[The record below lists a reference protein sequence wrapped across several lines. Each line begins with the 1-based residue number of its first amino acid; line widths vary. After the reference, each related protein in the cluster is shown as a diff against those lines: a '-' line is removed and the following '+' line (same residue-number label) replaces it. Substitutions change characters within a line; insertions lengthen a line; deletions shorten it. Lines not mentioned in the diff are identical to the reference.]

1 MESLPRL
8 ETNKYDRAI
17 RTNDSKML
25 EYKMRRVNL
34 RDTYNTRDREKK
46 KERNGMEWEMCKIES
61 KKGSERER
69 ERHTRVAAEMLSVL
83 LSRDCEREDAAMRG
97 GLKNLD
103 RVVRLNAMP
112 KQTHRTR
119 LRLSQRLDRRS

>member
-1 MESLPRL
+1 MYPRTDNLESLPRL

-46 KERNGMEWEMCKIES
+46 KRKKWNGV
-61 KKGSERER
+61 GN
-69 ERHTRVAAEMLSVL
+69 V
-83 LSRDCEREDAAMRG
+83 
-97 GLKNLD
+97 
-103 RVVRLNAMP
+103 
-112 KQTHRTR
+112 QY
-119 LRLSQRLDRRS
+119 